1 MNPWERVFVFDIRD
15 LHLEAVLDGGFFDK
29 YALESV
35 VHSHSYHEL
44 MLCREGQFTMAA
56 TEHSQRLQKGEVC
69 LIPAGCYHNT
79 RDASPEAQKLAIRFH
94 CTETS
99 GGDGLYRAFRD
110 ALRQNPGILHL
121 EASAQISALAEQ
133 LRQESRTGALAW
145 EVSAQAILTQ
155 MFITILRSLLREF
168 PPEKEALIK
177 NTADSRR
184 LRIEFYLH
192 THCAQPITEIDL
204 AQHMHVSKRQ
214 LSRILQQLYG
224 TSFRKLLID
233 VRLSRA
239 AQLLGTT
246 ELSADEIA
254 SQVGYHSVSGFY
266 DAFRKKYGTSVGR
279 YRQNAFR

>member
-29 YALESV
+29 YALESL

-44 MLCREGQFTMAA
+44 MLCREGQFTIST
-56 TEHSQRLQKGEVC
+56 TEHCQKLQKGEAC
-69 LIPAGCYHNT
+69 LIPAGSYHST
-79 RDASPEAQKLAIRFH
+79 RDASADAKKLAIRFH
-94 CTETS
+94 CTQTS
-99 GGDGLYRAFRD
+99 CGEGMYRSFLD
-110 ALRQNPGILHL
+110 ALRQNPGILYL
-121 EASAQISALAEQ
+121 EDPARISALAEQ
-133 LRQESRTGALAW
+133 LRQESRNRALAW

-155 MFITILRSLLREF
+155 MFVAILRSLLGEL
-168 PPEKEALIK
+168 PVEKEALVE
-177 NTADSRR
+177 NTADNRR

-192 THCAQPITEIDL
+192 THCAQSITEIDL

-224 TSFRKLLID
+224 SSFRKLLID

-246 ELSADEIA
+246 ELSVEEVAA
-254 SQVGYHSVSGFY
+254 QVGYHSVSGFY
-266 DAFRKKYGTSVGR
+266 DAFRKKYGTSVGS
-279 YRQNAFR
+279 YRQNVFR

>member
-29 YALESV
+29 YALESL

-44 MLCREGQFTMAA
+44 MLCREGQFTIVTAD
-56 TEHSQRLQKGEVC
+56 HSQKLQKGEAC
-69 LIPAGCYHNT
+69 LIPIGSYHST
-79 RDASPEAQKLAIRFH
+79 RDASADAKKLAIRFY
-94 CTETS
+94 CTQAS
-99 GGDGLYRAFRD
+99 CSQGLYHSFQD
-110 ALRQNPGILHL
+110 ALRQTPGILYL
-121 EASAQISALAEQ
+121 EDPARISVLAEQ
-133 LRQESRTGALAW
+133 LRQESRNGALAW

-155 MFITILRSLLREF
+155 MFVAILRSLLGEL
-168 PPEKEALIK
+168 PAQKDALVE
-177 NTADSRR
+177 NTADNRR

-204 AQHMHVSKRQ
+204 AQHMHISKRQ

-224 TSFRKLLID
+224 SSFRKLLID

-246 ELSADEIA
+246 ELSVEEIA
-254 SQVGYHSVSGFY
+254 AQVGYHSVSGFY
-266 DAFRKKYGTSVGR
+266 DAFRKKYGTSVGS
-279 YRQNAFR
+279 YRQKLF